1 MTSMLAI
8 LRLGLIRRYRQ
19 RAGIESKTKDMGSDS
34 ENVKAPLLQSLLGLI
49 HYASFSAHLHVKL
62 TLLTKL
68 YPNVQLDMN
77 TFERMGDVRSWLT
90 ILLQQSDKIGNLK
103 AIQRLG
109 GSGTIFFDGKPFAY
123 LSFAYPSQISL
134 TLPLRKLS
142 DGSGTGVNLT
152 SVDLTSLEG
161 ILTKELIRL
170 QGALSLSTA
179 VVSAQTYANA
189 EAQLYLHPSQSS
201 ENGLESQLT
210 APAFDEV
217 LSKHLGVED
226 AISQLKDDVKQRTVI
241 LFSGMDNI
249 DLATLID
256 DYGQRIFDAQT
267 PTIAAAEKIVNFF
280 ENAAGEM
287 ESALESASNWVFGK
301 AQNAAGLGKKMIDET
316 DFAIDDVSRP
326 FYQSLR
332 NLVAYLDTIG
342 SQEDDVSQSAYQA
355 LRFDG
360 LQDIKASYGEESQ
373 QYQRAVQSLKEILKA
388 AVDKAEAVHTK
399 RPQALALVFVPRSEQ
414 EFVKR
419 GETLTPFRG
428 TIAHTPFLATR
439 DLEEEVSNVVR
450 QSPLAKSSDIP
461 PESQL
466 SGQCFTSE
474 DDLNKAT
481 NKCSGRGK
489 AIQSSKGGRKCYRC
503 QCEKTNGKEWAG
515 SACQRPDI
523 SKPFALLAVTTIG
536 LILVA
541 FWSILYL
548 FNEGQQELPSVL
560 AGISIPKKQL

>member
-1 MTSMLAI
+1 M
-8 LRLGLIRRYRQ
+8 R
-19 RAGIESKTKDMGSDS
+19 
-34 ENVKAPLLQSLLGLI
+34 LLQ
-49 HYASFSAHLHVKL
+49 A
-62 TLLTKL
+62 
-68 YPNVQLDMN
+68 
-77 TFERMGDVRSWLT
+77 
-90 ILLQQSDKIGNLK
+90 
-103 AIQRLG
+103 
-109 GSGTIFFDGKPFAY
+109 FAA
-123 LSFAYPSQISL
+123 F
-134 TLPLRKLS
+134 T
-142 DGSGTGVNLT
+142 
-152 SVDLTSLEG
+152 
-161 ILTKELIRL
+161 
-170 QGALSLSTA
+170 ALSLSTA

-210 APAFDEV
+210 APAFDEI

-241 LFSGMDNI
+241 LFSGMDDI
-249 DLATLID
+249 DLASIIPSKLKNSQSVSSPPHISSFEALIN

-287 ESALESASNWVFGK
+287 ESALESASNWVFGT

-373 QYQRAVQSLKEILKA
+373 QYQRAVQSLKDILKA

-399 RPQALALVFVPRSEQ
+399 RPQALALVFVPRSE
-414 EFVKR
+414 EDAATLVKR
-419 GETLTPFRG
+419 GEPLTPFRG